1 MVLWPSWLLTEK
13 WYVSRP
19 FFLFW
24 TFSVLERADG
34 GWQTWLL
41 IAWDLSAMSTQTKLE
56 KKQEEKNWQG
66 GRDNNTICTL
76 CSVVLMLC
84 HSYSISEG
92 HCCICLGSEN
102 KSEILLLFFLDRSA
116 LAGDFFLQLLR
127 YHITP
132 VWLCYMMQA
141 NTWRGTII
149 WPSRNSAEIAFCF
162 KVTQVDHCPNRVSE
176 IDFTSCRTE

>member
-24 TFSVLERADG
+24 TFSVLERANG

-66 GRDNNTICTL
+66 GGRDNNTICTL
-76 CSVVLMLC
+76 CSVVLMLW

-116 LAGDFFLQLLR
+116 LAGDFFSNCSVTILPLSDYATWCKPILR
-127 YHITP
+127 KAPAVIQP
-132 VWLCYMMQA
+132 KSPFAL
-141 NTWRGTII
+141 
-149 WPSRNSAEIAFCF
+149 
-162 KVTQVDHCPNRVSE
+162 K
-176 IDFTSCRTE
+176 